1 MYDGMMAEMLND
13 RTHSLLLLHPR
24 SLHFPRLL
32 MADQLLA
39 QLFALHSVNPFIFVF
54 SGASNMVT
62 GETKSFFSFAKSVS
76 QTCGLSFSLE
86 GKKNP
91 DTIQ

>member
-1 MYDGMMAEMLND
+1 MDMKDGM
-13 RTHSLLLLHPR
+13 RLLLLHPF
-24 SLHFPRLL
+24 SVHFQWLL
-32 MADQLLA
+32 MIDQLLA

-76 QTCGLSFSLE
+76 QTCRLSFSLV
-86 GKKNP
+86 GKKIP